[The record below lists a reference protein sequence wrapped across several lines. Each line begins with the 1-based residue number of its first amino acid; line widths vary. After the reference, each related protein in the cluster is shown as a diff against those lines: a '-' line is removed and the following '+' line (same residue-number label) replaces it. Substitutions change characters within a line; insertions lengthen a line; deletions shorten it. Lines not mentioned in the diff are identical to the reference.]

1 MNVTAKELLA
11 RLQRHY
17 IKPGELMAGGIF
29 MPEVTLGVRRA
40 DALYIGFF
48 QSRGRHL
55 VGHEIKV
62 SRADWLHELDQPAKA
77 EAWEPNCHA
86 WYVVAPSTSIVRP
99 EELPEGWGLMVTGRS
114 KTRMEIV
121 VKAAVHPDRV
131 PSWEATHALVQR
143 ADSLRMDA
151 ITKDRAATSERL
163 YRDIEQRV
171 AAGIAAHTGDD
182 RLERER
188 DRLFDQLTQLEQILG
203 LTIADNRWQD
213 GAVTVDEIRASFA
226 RWVAADK
233 DVQRAIGTRFWDV
246 QHAQDRLAEALT
258 AIEKVRDNA

>member
-29 MPEVTLGVRRA
+29 MPEVTLGSRRA
-40 DALYIGFF
+40 DALYVGFF

-62 SRADWLHELDQPAKA
+62 SRADWLHELDQPEKA

-86 WYVVAPSTSIVRP
+86 WYVVAPDASIVRP
-99 EELPEGWGLMVTGRS
+99 EELPEGWGLMILGRS

-121 VKAAVHPDRV
+121 VKAAVHPERA

-143 ADSLRMDA
+143 ADSLRIDA
-151 ITKDRAATSERL
+151 ITKDRTATTERL
-163 YRDIEQRV
+163 YRDIEERV
-171 AAGIAAHTGDD
+171 AAGVAAQTGDE
-182 RLERER
+182 RLQRER
-188 DRLFDQLTQLEQILG
+188 DRLRSTLDQLEEILG
-203 LTIADNRWQD
+203 LSVAESRWDD

-226 RWVAADK
+226 RWLAADK
-233 DVQRAIGTRFWDV
+233 DVQRAIATRFWDV
-246 QHAQDRLAEALT
+246 QHAQTRLAEAAE